1 MPEIHL
7 EIPGRGAVEA
17 GAGET
22 AREIL
27 ARAGVLG
34 DAVAARNTHAAIY
47 DANRLVRTI

>member
-17 GAGET
+17 AAGET

-27 ARAGVLG
+27 ARVGVLG
-34 DAVAARNTHAAIY
+34 DAIAAYALTGTTT
-47 DANRLVRTI
+47 DPRTI